1 MAATVARITEPRN
14 VGGGVVETLHTVTL
28 DSSYATGGEAV
39 SANSLGL
46 GTVIHASVGCNAGYV
61 GEYDIS
67 NAKLKAYWVDTT
79 TDGAPMAE
87 VATTTDLGSVV
98 FRVRAVGRP

>member
-39 SANSLGL
+39 TANNLGL
-46 GTVIHASVGCNAGYV
+46 GTVLHASVGCNAGYV

-67 NAKLKAYWVDTT
+67 NAKLKAYWMSD
-79 TDGAPMAE
+79 DIHCPFAE
-87 VATTTDLGSVV
+87 VATTTNLGSVV

>member
-39 SANSLGL
+39 SANNLGL
-46 GTVIHASVGCNAGYV
+46 GTVLHASVGCNAGYV

-67 NAKLKAYWVDTT
+67 NAKLKAYWMSDVA
-79 TDGAPMAE
+79 GAPMAE
-87 VATTTDLGSVV
+87 VATTTNLGSVV

>member
-39 SANSLGL
+39 TANNLGL
-46 GTVIHASVGCNAGYV
+46 GTVLHASVGCNAGYV

-67 NAKLKAYWVDTT
+67 NAKLKAYWVHASL
-79 TDGAPMAE
+79 GAPMAE
-87 VATTTDLGSVV
+87 VDTTTDLGSVV